1 MRPAARMIASPLP
14 FYLAST
20 LVSPFCDH
28 LAEEPRTQ
36 SFMEGVMVPPGD
48 EERLGSREQA
58 MAILHE
64 ELNTP
69 VSARRILEK
78 AGRLANCDVRDV
90 RLITDEGSRLGAEDV
105 FFWGEDG
112 VASVVFE
119 QIGGG
124 GKKRSRDA
132 EPPLSPSVVSNKAA
146 AANSPLRAAIT
157 LGFDTKG
164 RNAFRMAAAACD
176 VDLNAPG
183 EPFKEMVPYVAAFKD
198 GLTGESGLAKKA
210 QHTIHVLKFPPNN
223 LKDTF
228 AKDSSA
234 AGTGVWETVCP
245 FWRNH
250 VQVVFDCEK
259 CTNTRFSEEIRAA
272 YATDGGKGKACK
284 AYQKRACCRWE
295 HSLSVRQLV
304 EKAKTAFPERNFTQK
319 QLHPL
324 AKRFMTDN
332 MAAAP
337 LGTPHPSQSKLDY
350 QVTLYREDPPKAVDW
365 EGNPRRSSDSG
376 AGTSGAGTYFVY
388 MGYYWKDDISA
399 AAGCSTDTFFPA
411 LVGGHV

>member
-1 MRPAARMIASPLP
+1 
-14 FYLAST
+14 
-20 LVSPFCDH
+20 
-28 LAEEPRTQ
+28 
-36 SFMEGVMVPPGD
+36 MEGVMVPPGD

-223 LKDTF
+223 LKVRAPPARFPPQHTLLLLFERPPTLCSIQDTF

-250 VQVVFDCEK
+250 VQV
-259 CTNTRFSEEIRAA
+259 I
-272 YATDGGKGKACK
+272 
-284 AYQKRACCRWE
+284 
-295 HSLSVRQLV
+295 L
-304 EKAKTAFPERNFTQK
+304 
-319 QLHPL
+319 
-324 AKRFMTDN
+324 
-332 MAAAP
+332 
-337 LGTPHPSQSKLDY
+337 
-350 QVTLYREDPPKAVDW
+350 TL
-365 EGNPRRSSDSG
+365 
-376 AGTSGAGTYFVY
+376 TLT
-388 MGYYWKDDISA
+388 
-399 AAGCSTDTFFPA
+399 
-411 LVGGHV
+411 